1 MRKTVDGIRRL
12 SEGRQVKLN
21 CDRVDTNKRGQPM
34 GGKRIVEP
42 GLLQNDLSSRKCQ
55 WMTNYCP

>member
-1 MRKTVDGIRRL
+1 MDGIRRL